1 MQETV
6 VGVDGCRDGWI
17 AVIWT
22 DVGAHC
28 QLLSSFRE
36 VLSVH
41 PGIVAVDM
49 PIGLPPKHGR
59 RAESEAR
66 KVLGARSPSVF
77 STVSRA
83 AYVAN
88 TWDEACKI
96 NLMNSDPRRKLSK
109 QSFAIFKKVREV
121 DAAMTP
127 ALQSRIKE
135 VHPEVI
141 FYEMNDRQ
149 PLRFSKKKRDGA
161 KERTKLLEISGFPWS
176 TLGHPIYLKKN
187 VADDDII
194 DACACAWSARRILE
208 GTARHYPETEER
220 DVRGLL
226 MRIHA

>member
-1 MQETV
+1 MQEAV
-6 VGVDGCRDGWI
+6 VGVDGCRAGWI

-28 QLLSSFRE
+28 ELLSSFSK

-41 PGIVAVDM
+41 PGIIAVDM

-59 RAESEAR
+59 IAEHEAR
-66 KVLGARSPSVF
+66 SILGARRSSVF

-83 AYVAN
+83 AYAAN
-88 TWDEACKI
+88 TWKEACEI
-96 NLMNSDPRRKLSK
+96 NLINSVPPKKLSQ
-109 QSFAIFKKVREV
+109 QSFAIFKKVKEV
-121 DAAMTP
+121 DAAITP
-127 ALQSRIKE
+127 ALQSRVRE

-149 PLRFSKKKRDGA
+149 PLHFSKKKRDGA
-161 KERTKLLEISGFPWS
+161 SERVKLLERSGFPWS

-208 GTARHYPETEER
+208 GTARYYPEKEER
-220 DVRGLL
+220 DARGLL